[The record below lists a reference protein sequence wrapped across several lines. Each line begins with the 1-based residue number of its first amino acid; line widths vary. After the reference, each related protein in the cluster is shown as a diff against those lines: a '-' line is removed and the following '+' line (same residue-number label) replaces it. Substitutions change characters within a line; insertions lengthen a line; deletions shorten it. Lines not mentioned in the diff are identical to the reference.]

1 MHGAWI
7 SQLVNASKGE
17 LDQQATFNSS
27 ATMATSPSVSAG
39 QSLPIPAPLAGR
51 GGQSSSNGGNN
62 TQAGSFPPQNAPLP
76 ALPTTRRASEAP
88 GLLPLPHEQQINP
101 TTVKHRHRAWPKDDR
116 LAVAAQAA
124 SKIGPQ
130 RTTKNVQKLKIL
142 PFPDQQDEESGRE
155 VYSQV
160 TRIKDTTARRDAERL
175 GKAERAHLPRVTA
188 YCTANAYKIEGLLR
202 YLKARA
208 ETRGAA
214 PKQFDE
220 CIYTPYS
227 YSLAEGLHL
236 HEDREEDTFNDPD
249 LERSASMHSGSSLV
263 HETTTESTIVPEQDG
278 DSDDDDRR
286 SVLSLVKSQPTTRSE
301 VFLFNYGV
309 VVIWGMTLA
318 EEKRFLKEIAR
329 FETEKL
335 SDDDVQVE
343 NFNFY
348 ITNSYQPR
356 IYNDF
361 ITLKDGRNYMVK
373 VAISHAIAQS
383 VKVDRSQGFSVFQ
396 PTIARISHLC
406 FHFALDLSFR
416 GPR

>member
-1 MHGAWI
+1 MA
-7 SQLVNASKGE
+7 ASATTYPAPDSNSLPIHPHLTAPAPVG
-17 LDQQATFNSS
+17 QQATEQQPLSS
-27 ATMATSPSVSAG
+27 IHNAPSYG
-39 QSLPIPAPLAGR
+39 C
-51 GGQSSSNGGNN
+51 
-62 TQAGSFPPQNAPLP
+62 FPPQQNVPNVP
-76 ALPTTRRASEAP
+76 PPHDSSHRSSEAP
-88 GLLPLPHEQQINP
+88 IAPHTHNQQNLLHPSSARNRRRSGPNDTLPSS
-101 TTVKHRHRAWPKDDR
+101 
-116 LAVAAQAA
+116 AA

-142 PFPDQQDEESGRE
+142 PSPDQPDEESGRE

-188 YCTANAYKIEGLLR
+188 YCTANAYNMDGLMR
-202 YLKARA
+202 YLKARVV
-208 ETRGAA
+208 TRGAQ
-214 PKQFDE
+214 PRQFDE

-227 YSLAEGLHL
+227 YGPVQEARDGLHFGSG
-236 HEDREEDTFNDPD
+236 EGEERGNLID
-249 LERSASMHSGSSLV
+249 LRDSGRSASIQSGPMNETLSSD
-263 HETTTESTIVPEQDG
+263 SVPMPERG
-278 DSDDDDRR
+278 GNSDDDDSR
-286 SVLSLVKSQPTTRSE
+286 SVLSLVKQQPAHLSE

-309 VVIWGMTLA
+309 VVIWGMTVT

-343 NFNFY
+343 NFNYY
-348 ITNSYQPR
+348 ITNSYQQR

-383 VKVDRSQGFSVFQ
+383 VKVCMLLCIGVGG
-396 PTIARISHLC
+396 IASKAKHN
-406 FHFALDLSFR
+406 
-416 GPR
+416 P

>member
-1 MHGAWI
+1 
-7 SQLVNASKGE
+7 
-17 LDQQATFNSS
+17 
-27 ATMATSPSVSAG
+27 MATSSSVSVG
-39 QSLPIPAPLAGR
+39 QSLAIPSSPAGR
-51 GGQSSSNGGNN
+51 SGQPSNDHG
-62 TQAGSFPPQNAPLP
+62 TPAGSFPPQNAPLP
-76 ALPTTRRASEAP
+76 ALPAARRASEAP
-88 GLLPLPHEQQINP
+88 GLSLPHDQQINSA
-101 TTVKHRHRAWPKDDR
+101 TRHRHRAWPKDDR
-116 LAVAAQAA
+116 LAMTAQAA

-188 YCTANAYKIEGLLR
+188 YCTANAYKMEGLLR

-208 ETRGAA
+208 ELRGAA

-227 YSLAEGLHL
+227 YSLTEGVTDG
-236 HEDREEDTFNDPD
+236 HEDREGGPLDLHD
-249 LERSASMHSGSSLV
+249 LERSDSVHSESSLAHETISGSTV
-263 HETTTESTIVPEQDG
+263 VPERDA
-278 DSDDDDRR
+278 DSDDDRR

-309 VVIWGMTLA
+309 IVIWGMTVA
-318 EEKRFLKEIAR
+318 QEKKFLKEIAR

-383 VKVDRSQGFSVFQ
+383 VKVDIDPITLRSST
-396 PTIARISHLC
+396 PNYSSNSHL
-406 FHFALDLSFR
+406 FSFLH
-416 GPR
+416 

>member
-1 MHGAWI
+1 
-7 SQLVNASKGE
+7 
-17 LDQQATFNSS
+17 
-27 ATMATSPSVSAG
+27 MATSPSISAG
-39 QSLPIPAPLAGR
+39 PLPIPSSPAGR
-51 GGQSSSNGGNN
+51 GGQSSSNCD

-76 ALPTTRRASEAP
+76 VLPAARRASEAP
-88 GLLPLPHEQQINP
+88 GPPSPHDQQIGP
-101 TTVKHRHRAWPKDDR
+101 TVRHRHRAWPKDDR
-116 LAVAAQAA
+116 LAIAAQSA

-188 YCTANAYKIEGLLR
+188 YCTANAYKMEGLLR

-208 ETRGAA
+208 DTRGAA

-220 CIYTPYS
+220 CIYTPYG
-227 YSLAEGLHL
+227 YSLAEGVRDGLHL
-236 HEDREEDTFNDPD
+236 HEDRERSVPDLID
-249 LERSASMHSGSSLV
+249 LERSASVQSESPLV
-263 HETTTESTIVPEQDG
+263 HESTTESTIVPERDTN
-278 DSDDDDRR
+278 SDDDDRR

-309 VVIWGMTLA
+309 VVIWGMTVA
-318 EEKRFLKEIAR
+318 QEKRFLKEIAR

-361 ITLKDGRNYMVK
+361 ITLKDGRNYMIK

-383 VKVDRSQGFSVFQ
+383 VKVDIDPGGLFRFCFTPNYCSN
-396 PTIARISHLC
+396 SHLILLPPSSLW
-406 FHFALDLSFR
+406 H
-416 GPR
+416 